1 MKENITIEYIQDA
14 MEERV
19 FLAVGMRKTLCF
31 IPSELKY
38 RVSWHDSYSVSS
50 TSFHDIQDAI
60 DKYNE
65 V

>member
-1 MKENITIEYIQDA
+1 MKEHITLEDIQA
-14 MEERV
+14 VMNERV
-19 FLAVGMRKTLCF
+19 FLAGGMYKTLYF

-38 RVSWHDSYSVSS
+38 QVSWHDDYSVNY
-50 TSFHDIQDAI
+50 TYFHDIQDAI